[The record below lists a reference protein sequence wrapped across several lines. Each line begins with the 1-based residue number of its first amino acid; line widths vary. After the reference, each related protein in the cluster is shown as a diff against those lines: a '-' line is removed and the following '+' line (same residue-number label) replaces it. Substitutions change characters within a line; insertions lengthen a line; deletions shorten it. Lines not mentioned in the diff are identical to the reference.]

1 MKYQCLKIE
10 GHHTDG
16 KAAHVADKHQ
26 VKVLQLQWLE
36 RLLLHGLKR
45 SGDVS
50 EGLGE
55 ADLLHLTVLGGKDL
69 LVWVRLEHPPAV
81 PEHLLAQGELVWA
94 GDPVLELKLELL
106 LIDVVL
112 VADDAVAFPDHLD
125 EAGICNNGRNYG
137 NVLSNQSSLDWPEL
151 AGHLGACG
159 DAIQNVASRPIC
171 KYKKTYWQWWFLRLI
186 ICNIKLISFHIK
198 ERSIKSTRAR
208 EKCNIGIQ

>member
-81 PEHLLAQGELVWA
+81 PEHLLAQGELV
-94 GDPVLELKLELL
+94 
-106 LIDVVL
+106 
-112 VADDAVAFPDHLD
+112 
-125 EAGICNNGRNYG
+125 
-137 NVLSNQSSLDWPEL
+137 
-151 AGHLGACG
+151 
-159 DAIQNVASRPIC
+159 
-171 KYKKTYWQWWFLRLI
+171 
-186 ICNIKLISFHIK
+186 
-198 ERSIKSTRAR
+198 
-208 EKCNIGIQ
+208 